1 MEYKKREEVL
11 VIDDQPIM
19 LKLLEQILKDRYE
32 VVALENGKEALEWM
46 YSGNIPD
53 LVVAD
58 LNMPEIDGFEYIQRI
73 RESGFFYDVPL
84 IVLSGEESSTERI
97 KCLKLGANDYL
108 IKPFNPEELRLRI
121 DNLIRLKG

>member
-1 MEYKKREEVL
+1 MASSVSKLVL
-11 VIDDQPIM
+11 IIDDQVIM
-19 LKLLEQILKDRYE
+19 RKLLEQILKDSYE
-32 VVALENGKEALEWM
+32 VVALENGREALEWM
-46 YSGNIPD
+46 YAGNIPD

-58 LNMPEIDGFEYIQRI
+58 LNMPEVDGFEYINRI

-84 IVLSGEESSTERI
+84 IVLSGEESSAERI

>member
-1 MEYKKREEVL
+1 MENTGRGEIL
-11 VIDDQPIM
+11 VVDDQPIM
-19 LKLLEQILKDRYE
+19 LKLLEQILKDRYD
-32 VVALENGKEALEWM
+32 VVALENGREALEWM

-58 LNMPEIDGFEYIQRI
+58 LNMPEIDGFEYIQKI

-84 IVLSGEESSTERI
+84 IVLSGEESSNERI

>member
-1 MEYKKREEVL
+1 MEAKKREEVL
-11 VIDDQPIM
+11 IIDDQPIM

>member
-1 MEYKKREEVL
+1 MSDSGNKQVL
-11 VIDDQPIM
+11 IIDDQIIM
-19 LKLLEQILKDRYE
+19 RKLLEQILKDSYE
-32 VVALENGKEALEWM
+32 VVALENGREALEWM
-46 YSGNIPD
+46 YAGNIPD

-58 LNMPEIDGFEYIQRI
+58 LNMPELDGFEYIERI

-84 IVLSGEESSTERI
+84 IVLSGEESSAERI

-121 DNLIRLKG
+121 DNLIRLKA

>member
-1 MEYKKREEVL
+1 MEANKREEIL

-19 LKLLEQILKDRYE
+19 LKLLEQILKDRYD

-84 IVLSGEESSTERI
+84 IVLSGEESSSERI

>member
-1 MEYKKREEVL
+1 MERKGRGEIL

-19 LKLLEQILKDRYE
+19 LKLLEQILKDRYD
-32 VVALENGKEALEWM
+32 VVSLENGREALEWM

-58 LNMPEIDGFEYIQRI
+58 LNMPEINGFEYIQKI

>member
-1 MEYKKREEVL
+1 MESKKREEVL

-84 IVLSGEESSTERI
+84 IVLSGEESSAERI

-108 IKPFNPEELRLRI
+108 IKPFTPEELRLRI

>member
-1 MEYKKREEVL
+1 MEANKREEIL

-19 LKLLEQILKDRYE
+19 LKLLEQILKDRYD